1 MSLTMR
7 SATASALLFLPT
19 ILRSQP
25 GPGTVSGRTIDGTDS
40 LVVAAVPVLLA
51 GSREVRS
58 NGRGAFTIAGVAPG
72 SHQISVDH
80 FGYKPFLD
88 RVDVVAGQ
96 TVAVDLYLTRDT
108 TLISQMTVS
117 GRSVRVPSGF
127 EVVYER
133 AADAQGLLIT
143 REHIDSTN
151 PRNIAALLHDVPDV
165 RVNLNSNATDRITTS
180 NCRPTL
186 PGADVTGQPTRV
198 IFNGAPVTQRAWLND
213 VLTNIAPSMIQAI
226 EIYNGSIMVPPR
238 FQPACA
244 VIAIWTRKQ

>member
-1 MSLTMR
+1 MKLTMR
-7 SATASALLFLPT
+7 CTTASALLFLPT
-19 ILRSQP
+19 ILRSQAAP
-25 GPGTVSGRTIDGTDS
+25 GIVTGRTLDSTDS

-51 GSREVRS
+51 GSREARS
-58 NGRGAFTIAGVAPG
+58 DGRGAFRIAGVAPG

-96 TVAVDLYLTRDT
+96 TVGLDLYLTRDT
-108 TLISQMTVS
+108 TLISQLKVN

-133 AADAQGLLIT
+133 VAEAQGLLIT
-143 REHIDSTN
+143 REQIDSSN
-151 PRNIAALLHDVPDV
+151 ARDIAGLLRDVRDV

-213 VLTNIAPSMIQAI
+213 VLTNIAPSMVQAI
-226 EIYNGSIMVPPR
+226 EIYNGSITVPPR
-238 FQPACA
+238 FQPACG

>member
-1 MSLTMR
+1 MNLMR
-7 SATASALLFLPT
+7 CATASALLLMPT
-19 ILRSQP
+19 ILRSQQA
-25 GPGTVSGRTIDGTDS
+25 PGTVTGRILDRTDS
-40 LVVAAVPVLLA
+40 LVVADVAVLLA

-58 NGRGAFTIAGVAPG
+58 SGRGAFTIAGVAPG
-72 SHQISVDH
+72 SRQISVDH

-108 TLISQMTVS
+108 TLISQMKVN

-133 AADAQGLLIT
+133 VADAQGLLIT

-151 PRNIAALLHDVPDV
+151 PRDIAGVLRDVPDV
-165 RVNLNSNATDRITTS
+165 RVNMNSNAPDRITTS
-180 NCRPTL
+180 NCRPTM

-226 EIYNGSIMVPPR
+226 EIYNGSVTVPPR
-238 FQPACA
+238 FQPACG
-244 VIAIWTRKQ
+244 VIAIWTRKE